1 MVIGHGHAQ
10 WDDYT
15 EAFLIEGT
23 TQASWLGC
31 GMSLA
36 DFNLDG
42 LEDVTLANSDGSVTA
57 YAQLPSGGFAASHE
71 LEGSVQGQGLA
82 WLDVDGDD
90 DLDLMISR
98 RFGRTELYI
107 RDGETLTEHGIERGV
122 FGPAPPFM
130 R

>member
-1 MVIGHGHAQ
+1 MVMVHWQGHAQ

-42 LEDVTLANSDGSVTA
+42 LEDITLANSDGSVTA
-57 YAQLPSGGFAASHE
+57 YAQLPAGGFTASHE
-71 LEGSVQGQGLA
+71 LGGSVQGQGLA

-90 DLDLMISR
+90 DLDLRVSR
-98 RFGRTELYI
+98 RNCTSGMGR
-107 RDGETLTEHGIERGV
+107 
-122 FGPAPPFM
+122 P
-130 R
+130 